1 MFGDFRMKNTVYI
14 IVIVACLLLAGIIGY
29 KYSFSSGSDG
39 GIESIPADSMIWVKC
54 RNPACKAEYQMSERD
69 FLEYQRENFDPLA
82 RVAPPLVCKECNEK
96 SIYEAVKCANPSCGI
111 VFERDSVPNDFSD
124 RCPKCG
130 FSKMEDDRKRAL
142 RGE

>member
-1 MFGDFRMKNTVYI
+1 MKNNIYI

-29 KYSFSSGSDG
+29 KYTFSSGGGGG

-54 RNPACKAEYQMSERD
+54 RNPACKAEYEMSQRD

-82 RVAPPLVCKECNEK
+82 RVAPALVCKECSEK
-96 SIYEAVKCANPSCGI
+96 SIYEAVKCGNPSCGI
-111 VFERDSVPNDFSD
+111 VFEKDSVPNDFSD

-142 RGE
+142 KGR